1 MSNPHKKIEKPP
13 SPEYRT
19 FTEALSLVLS
29 VSKPE
34 LNRRLERSEPEKFLA
49 IRDTSTSPQSPSLR
63 NWEAPCRSVLQTSIA
78 SLKFA
83 KLPAKIDPHPLTDCP
98 LWSDY

>member
-19 FTEALSLVLS
+19 FTEALSLAIS

-34 LNRRLERSEPEKFLA
+34 LQRRLAERKGEKVS
-49 IRDTSTSPQSPSLR
+49 RYKKYKY
-63 NWEAPCRSVLQTSIA
+63 V
-78 SLKFA
+78 
-83 KLPAKIDPHPLTDCP
+83 PAKPQP
-98 LWSDY
+98 